1 MPLFEISVVIFL
13 VLVNGVLAMA
23 ELAVVSARPAR
34 LRSMAERGS
43 SGARAAL
50 SLAADPGLTIIAY
63 TAPEHTPAHDALQQE
78 AEQLAQTA
86 VREAMGSDADTVEC
100 VVEEAPPVQALTTA
114 ARDADLLVV
123 GSRGLGG
130 FTGLLLGSVST
141 QCAQHAPCPV
151 VIIRP

>member
-1 MPLFEISVVIFL
+1 MATIVVGIDGSRASAKAL
-13 VLVNGVLAMA
+13 RWAVA
-23 ELAVVSARPAR
+23 EAR
-34 LRSMAERGS
+34 LRGGSVRAVYAWSFPFRG
-43 SGARAAL
+43 GEIAH
-50 SLAADPGLTIIAY
+50 LAAKA
-63 TAPEHTPAHDALQQE
+63 AHDALQQE